1 MDKRILFIVS
11 TVVLG
16 AVTGMAQTAKVH
28 IKDFRI
34 DDKPIDCEIKLELKV
49 DGSTFV
55 PVIEDSTFIVPNA
68 VKDAKDVIATVRCGS
83 YCLTFPGLRWK
94 NFYADG
100 REYFWQ
106 GGIDRYPFTEVS
118 PPPKAVNL
126 IKEAHYLRFE
136 PYGLVGIQS
145 VIYIKTP

>member
-1 MDKRILFIVS
+1 MHKKIIFVASMIFIA
-11 TVVLG
+11 
-16 AVTGMAQTAKVH
+16 AVTGTAQAPKVH
-28 IKDFRI
+28 IKDFRV
-34 DDKPIDCEIKLELKV
+34 DERPIDCQISLELKI
-49 DGSTFV
+49 DENTFV
-55 PVIEDSTFIVPNA
+55 PVIKDGTFIVPDA
-68 VKDAKDVIATVRCGS
+68 VKDAKDVVATVGCNS
-83 YCLTFPGLRWK
+83 YRLTFPGLRWK

-106 GGIDRYPFTEVS
+106 AGIDRYPFTEVS

-145 VIYIKTP
+145 VIYIKK

>member
-1 MDKRILFIVS
+1 MDKRLLLIVS
-11 TVVLG
+11 TVVIG

-28 IKDFRI
+28 MKDFRV
-34 DDKPIDCEIKLELKV
+34 DDKLIDCEIKLELKV
-49 DGSTFV
+49 DGKVFKPAV
-55 PVIEDSTFIVPNA
+55 ENGTFIVPND
-68 VKDAKDVIATVRCGS
+68 VKDAKNVVATVGCSS

-100 REYFWQ
+100 REYVWQ
-106 GGIDRYPFTEVS
+106 AGIDRYPFTEVS
-118 PPPKAVNL
+118 PPPSAVKL

-145 VIYIKTP
+145 VIYIKK

>member
-1 MDKRILFIVS
+1 MV
-11 TVVLG
+11 
-16 AVTGMAQTAKVH
+16 
-28 IKDFRI
+28 
-34 DDKPIDCEIKLELKV
+34 
-49 DGSTFV
+49 
-55 PVIEDSTFIVPNA
+55 EDSAFIVPKA
-68 VKDAKDVIATVRCGS
+68 VKDAKNVVATVGCNS

-106 GGIDRYPFTEVS
+106 AGIDRYPFTEVS

-145 VIYIKTP
+145 VIYIKK

>member
-1 MDKRILFIVS
+1 MDKRILLIVS
-11 TVVLG
+11 TVVIG
-16 AVTGMAQTAKVH
+16 VVTGMAQTAKVH

-49 DGSTFV
+49 DGKVFKPAV
-55 PVIEDSTFIVPNA
+55 ENGTFIVPNA
-68 VKDAKDVIATVRCGS
+68 VKDAKNVVATVGCNS

-106 GGIDRYPFTEVS
+106 AGIDRYPFTEVS

-126 IKEAHYLRFE
+126 IREAHYLRFE

-145 VIYIKTP
+145 VIYIKK